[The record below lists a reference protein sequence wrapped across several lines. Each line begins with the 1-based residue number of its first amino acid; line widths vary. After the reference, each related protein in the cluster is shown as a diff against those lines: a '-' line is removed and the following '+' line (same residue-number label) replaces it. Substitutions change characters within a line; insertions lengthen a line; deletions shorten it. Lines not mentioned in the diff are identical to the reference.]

1 VDYHL
6 QGVRYRFDRFVISPA
21 RRVLL
26 ADGQPVRLI
35 PRYFDLLVL
44 LVDERHRAVT
54 RDEIFDRVWA
64 DVVVSD
70 GALSQAVRTIR
81 RTLGDGPQ
89 TPQFIRTV
97 SRHGYQFVCEHVV
110 VEPDE
115 GPIAS
120 PVLATLVKDAG
131 VRLPAP
137 AVGTDDPFDRLLAIL
152 LREGRHSSATEE
164 ERYDAAVAL
173 HELGTDEALERLDA
187 RAGHEEARAILRDA
201 RWNAAGAGHVPLLRV
216 RGRLVAIADVV
227 ALRIRHASAL
237 ASARWLSSI
246 AGGAVAG
253 AIAGVAGGVALDLV
267 GGRLDAG
274 LVLSLAVIGTLAGA
288 LGAAGI
294 GGGLAAAEAL
304 ARSARAVA
312 LTAGGAF
319 GGLLVGALAHQMAH
333 SVLAR
338 VFGRD
343 MPQLAGGPE
352 GLVLGGV
359 LGLGYAVATRR
370 LVEGGMAAPRGRA
383 RRRAAL
389 LTGVIAAVAGVVLT
403 VAGRRL
409 VATSLDLIAGSF
421 AGSGVGLAPLAETLG
436 EGSLRPITQMIAS
449 AFEALMLG
457 IGVSYGLMR
466 RPRA

>member
-1 VDYHL
+1 M
-6 QGVRYRFDRFVISPA
+6 RYRFDRFVLSPA

-89 TPQFIRTV
+89 APQFIRTV
-97 SRHGYQFVCEHVV
+97 SRHGYQFVCEQVT
-110 VEPDE
+110 VEGDE
-115 GPIAS
+115 GPLA
-120 PVLATLVKDAG
+120 PVAEPVRAAEPVRTAG
-131 VRLPAP
+131 
-137 AVGTDDPFDRLLAIL
+137 DPFDRLLDVL
-152 LREGRHSSATEE
+152 LRHGPHASATEE

-173 HELGTDEALERLDA
+173 HELGTDEALRRLDA
-187 RAGHEEARAILRDA
+187 REGHEAARAILRDA
-201 RWNAAGAGHVPLLRV
+201 RWDAPGAGDVPLLHA
-216 RGRLVAIADVV
+216 RGRLLAIFDVV
-227 ALRIRHASAL
+227 ALRLRHASAL
-237 ASARWLSSI
+237 ASARWLSSM

-253 AIAGVAGGVALDLV
+253 AVAGMVGGVAL
-267 GGRLDAG
+267 G
-274 LVLSLAVIGTLAGA
+274 LVAGRFGSGLLLSLTVIGTAAGA

-294 GGGLAAAEAL
+294 GGGLACAETL
-304 ARSARAVA
+304 ARSARPLA
-312 LTAGGAF
+312 LTAGGAL
-319 GGLLVGALAHQMAH
+319 GGLLAGALAHQIVRAL
-333 SVLAR
+333 LAG
-338 VFGRD
+338 VFGLELHAPD
-343 MPQLAGGPE
+343 LAGTVE

-359 LGLGYAVATRR
+359 LGLGYAAATRH

-383 RRRAAL
+383 RTRAAL
-389 LTGVIAAVAGVVLT
+389 ITGVVTAVAGIVLT
-403 VAGRRL
+403 VGGRRL

-421 AGSGVGLAPLAETLG
+421 TGSRVGLAPLAEALG
-436 EGSLRPITQMIAS
+436 EDSLRPMTQMIVS

-457 IGVSYGLMR
+457 IGVSYGLMK
-466 RPRA
+466 RPRP

>member
-1 VDYHL
+1 
-6 QGVRYRFDRFVISPA
+6 VRYRFDRFVLSPA

-89 TPQFIRTV
+89 APQFIRTV
-97 SRHGYQFVCEHVV
+97 SRHGYQFVCEQVR
-110 VEPDE
+110 VEADE
-115 GPIAS
+115 GPLA
-120 PVLATLVKDAG
+120 PVAEPVRAAEPARTAG
-131 VRLPAP
+131 
-137 AVGTDDPFDRLLAIL
+137 DPFDRLLDVL
-152 LREGRHSSATEE
+152 LRQGPHASATEE

-173 HELGTDEALERLDA
+173 HELGTDEALRRLDA
-187 RAGHEEARAILRDA
+187 REGHEEARAILRDA
-201 RWNAAGAGHVPLLRV
+201 RWDAPGAGDVPLLHA
-216 RGRLVAIADVV
+216 RGRLLAIFDVV
-227 ALRIRHASAL
+227 ALRLRHASAL
-237 ASARWLSSI
+237 ASARWLSSM
-246 AGGAVAG
+246 AGGAAAGAVAG
-253 AIAGVAGGVALDLV
+253 VLGGVALALV
-267 GGRLDAG
+267 AGRFESG
-274 LVLSLAVIGTLAGA
+274 LLLSLMVIGTLAGA

-294 GGGLAAAEAL
+294 GGGLAFAEAL

-312 LTAGGAF
+312 LAAGGAL
-319 GGLLVGALAHQMAH
+319 GGLIAGAFSHQIAHALLAG
-333 SVLAR
+333 

-343 MPQLAGGPE
+343 VPELAGALE
-352 GLVLGGV
+352 GFVLGGV
-359 LGLGYAVATRR
+359 LGLGYAAATRH

-383 RRRAAL
+383 RTRAAL
-389 LTGVIAAVAGVVLT
+389 ITGVVTAVAGIVLT
-403 VAGRRL
+403 VGGRRL

-421 AGSGVGLAPLAETLG
+421 AGSRVGLAPLAEALG
-436 EGSLRPITQMIAS
+436 EDSLRPITQMIVS

-457 IGVSYGLMR
+457 IGVSYGLMK
-466 RPRA
+466 RPRP